1 MAFDRPLEADR
12 VDNLNI
18 FSSFVRGPIMWAI
31 GGLLSDDKENA
42 TNKETIEEDL
52 IVSGIPSSDCTSTTE
67 ENHPSCGIS
76 KKAVLEESSN
86 TGTGLLRRNSATF
99 RTQTRTRSKS
109 LSHDEHTNSADLQLK
124 KSRKMSWSDESGQN
138 LVHYFDEVSHD
149 ALKNYS

>member
-52 IVSGIPSSDCTSTTE
+52 IVSGIPSSDCTSTTD
-67 ENHPSCGIS
+67 ENHPCGIS